1 MTKRVLD
8 RGGASPQCSGMLVAS
23 RCSSLLLQTGL
34 FSEDQISSWLA
45 AQRMEGGSITERAV
59 ALGGTSEEVF
69 LRALA
74 EGMKVPFVRLNEV
87 APPPEVLEMLP
98 AKAVYQYQVLP
109 LEAEGGVLRVATRD
123 PFRAGLTEALRLASG
138 GRRIRFTLALQGDL
152 EKAVKRLYG
161 VGGETIERMLDDG
174 RLEMSDDDALLDADL
189 ADLDEEASVVKF
201 VNQIIWEAY
210 KDGATDIHMEPM
222 EKDLRIRYRIDGLLV
237 QTPVPASLKRFQS
250 AIISRLKVMSNM
262 DIAEKRLPQDG
273 RIGLRIRGEEIDIRV
288 STMPTVYGESV
299 SLRLLLRQST
309 LFGMGKLGL
318 VPEDVKKL
326 DKIIHRPHGIVLVT
340 GPTGSGKSTSL
351 YTYLNTI
358 NSVDKRIITCEDPIE
373 YEMAGINQIQMK
385 PEIGLTFAVGLRHI
399 LRQDP
404 DVIMIGEIRDKETS
418 EIAIQA
424 ALTGHLVFSTLH
436 TNDAASGFT
445 RLLDMGVEPFL
456 VASSIEAIVAQ
467 RLIRTL
473 CPDCKRPKEMDT
485 TYLRE
490 VQFPVHRMKEGTVF
504 EAVGCEA
511 CRNSGYRG
519 RSGIYEILTV
529 TDEIRQLV
537 VSREPA
543 SRIRAVS
550 TQDGMTTLR
559 EDGWRKVLA
568 GVTTI
573 EEVLRVSEDAEE
585 EVRGESSEEVLTT
598 DGHG

>member
-1 MTKRVLD
+1 
-8 RGGASPQCSGMLVAS
+8 MLVAS
-23 RCSSLLLQTGL
+23 RCSSLLHQTGL
-34 FSEDQISSWLA
+34 FSEDQILSWLS

-59 ALGGTSEEVF
+59 AQGGTSEEVF

-74 EGMKVPFVRLNEV
+74 EAMKVPFVRLAEV
-87 APPPEVLEMLP
+87 SPAPEVLEMLP

-109 LEAEGGVLRVATRD
+109 LEAEGGVLRVVTRD

-138 GRRIRFTLALQGDL
+138 GRRIRFALALQSDL
-152 EKAVKRLYG
+152 EKAIKRLYG

-174 RLEMSDDDALLDADL
+174 RLEMSDEDDLLDADL

-473 CPDCKRPKEMDT
+473 CPDCKRPKEMDRA
-485 TYLRE
+485 YLRE
-490 VQFPVHRMKEGTVF
+490 VQFPVHRMKEGTVY

-543 SRIRAVS
+543 SRIRGVS
-550 TQDGMTTLR
+550 TADGMTTLR

-585 EVRGESSEEVLTT
+585 EYEEEV
-598 DGHG
+598 GG

>member
-1 MTKRVLD
+1 
-8 RGGASPQCSGMLVAS
+8 MLFPMFVAS
-23 RCSSLLLQTGL
+23 RCSSLLHQTGL
-34 FSEDQISSWLA
+34 FSEGQISSWLA

-59 ALGGTSEEVF
+59 AQGGASEEAF

-74 EGMKVPFVRLNEV
+74 EGMKVPFVRLNEA
-87 APPPEVLEMLP
+87 APPPEVLELLP

-138 GRRIRFTLALQGDL
+138 GRRIRFTLAPQGDL
-152 EKAVKRLYG
+152 EKAIKRLYG

-237 QTPVPASLKRFQS
+237 QTPVPASLKRFQA

-326 DKIIHRPHGIVLVT
+326 EKIIHRPHGIILVT

-473 CPDCKRPKEMDT
+473 CPDCRRPKEMDPA
-485 TYLRE
+485 YLRE
-490 VQFPVHRMKEGTVF
+490 VQFPVHRMKEGTVY

-537 VSREPA
+537 VAREPA

-550 TQDGMTTLR
+550 TRDGMTTLR

-585 EVRGESSEEVLTT
+585 EEVRGQRVETMQEV
-598 DGHG
+598 GGEG